1 MSGVFQSVRSASPG
15 RSVFNL
21 SYEKKFTCDMG
32 QLIPVMCDEMVPGDK
47 FNIGN
52 QMIIRFQPLV
62 APILHE
68 INVFVHYFFVPYR
81 LLWSDWEKFIT
92 GGEDGT
98 FTATLPRWTPTSNA
112 IGSLWDYMGMPTGVT
127 PSNRLPL
134 DFPKRAYNFIWN
146 SFYRDETLQAAL
158 DINVSDTILRRAWEK
173 DYFTS
178 SLPWQQRGIAPALPI
193 SGQPMPSLVRRW
205 VPRFL
210 LLRKYF
216 R

>member
-1 MSGVFQSVRSASPG
+1 M
-15 RSVFNL
+15 
-21 SYEKKFTCDMG
+21 
-32 QLIPVMCDEMVPGDK
+32 
-47 FNIGN
+47 
-52 QMIIRFQPLV
+52 
-62 APILHE
+62 
-68 INVFVHYFFVPYR
+68 HYFFVPYR

-112 IGSLWDYMGMPTGVT
+112 VGSLWDYMGMPTGVT

-146 SFYRDETLQAAL
+146 SFYRDETLQTAL
-158 DINVSDTILRRAWEK
+158 DINTSDTILRRAWEK

-193 SGQPMPSLVRRW
+193 SGMTSAQWSANVAGTATLGSGNTVRSSSNGNALVLHSSGSNPAVVNFTGIPGTGDYSMYSGGTASVDIAKPPW
-205 VPRFL
+205 ALILLIFQAPPLSMFL
-210 LLRKYF
+210 IF
-216 R
+216 V

>member
-68 INVFVHYFFVPYR
+68 INVFCHYFFVPYR
-81 LLWSDWEKFIT
+81 LLWTDWEKFIT

-98 FTATLPRWTPTSNA
+98 FTASLPRWTPTSNA
-112 IGSLWDYMGMPTGVT
+112 DNPVRTRNDKPKT
-127 PSNRLPL
+127 PIATAPL
-134 DFPKRAYNFIWN
+134 YVPIHQIFSAY
-146 SFYRDETLQAAL
+146 LA
-158 DINVSDTILRRAWEK
+158 
-173 DYFTS
+173 
-178 SLPWQQRGIAPALPI
+178 
-193 SGQPMPSLVRRW
+193 
-205 VPRFL
+205 
-210 LLRKYF
+210 
-216 R
+216 